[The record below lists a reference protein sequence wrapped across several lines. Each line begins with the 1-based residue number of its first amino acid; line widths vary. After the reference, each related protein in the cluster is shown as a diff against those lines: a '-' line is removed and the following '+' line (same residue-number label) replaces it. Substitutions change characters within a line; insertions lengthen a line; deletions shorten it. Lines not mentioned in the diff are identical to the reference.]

1 MDKIANT
8 KRERKVFRSRI
19 VIASVFMIAM
29 ALMLTYRLFNL
40 QIINH
45 DYYTEEA
52 LGNQLQILPIP
63 PIRGDILDRNGKVL
77 ATNDLSYRLT
87 ITPEKIDNIN
97 DTFIELQISE
107 LIDEEDIERFNK
119 NLSRY
124 KEFHNIPIKYNLSES
139 VAAGFLVENKLFGVE
154 IEPYFH
160 RVYPNGSS
168 SSHIIGYVSSMS
180 KEDKDY
186 YDKNNYAGTTFVGKT
201 GIEKQY
207 EKLLHGLSGEK
218 QIERN
223 VDGRVVDSKVI
234 KASGPG
240 QDIYLNIDLDLQLA
254 AESLLG
260 DSRGAL
266 ALIDVNDGSILS
278 LVSTPTFDPN
288 WFVGGISIERYQQLK
303 NDKELPL
310 FDRSIKGLYPPGS
323 TIKPMIALAGLEL
336 NKITIK
342 DQIFCPGYYKLPDYS
357 RKFNDWKRYGHGNVA
372 IIEGIAQSC
381 DVFFYDLAYKLGI
394 DNIHD
399 SLTHFQFGNKT
410 GIDLPGELGGIL
422 PSREWKKIN
431 KDEPWYRGETLIAGI
446 GQGFMTASPLQ
457 LALATAAIAN
467 KGQLLSPQLL
477 MHSQTKSGEIYE
489 DDKKPARQIP
499 IKDINNW
506 ELIIEGMK
514 QVVYGKLGTARRLN
528 HKLSYTLAGK
538 TGTAQVFSLD
548 PEEEYIAENIEE
560 KLRDHAL
567 FTGFAPIEDP
577 QVAIALIIENAG
589 SGTEEHPP
597 QTIQD
602 LFTIRKEKKKI
613 DGLKIGIVGDLK
625 YGRTV
630 YSLLYG
636 LSNYDVDVHLISPE
650 SLRIR
655 TDSTYV
661 IKKELSYTEST
672 TLDDY
677 IDDLDVLYVTRI
689 QKERFPDEEEYANV
703 KDSYVIGLDMIKKMK
718 DDAIILHPLPR
729 VDEISTDV
737 DKTKQAKYF
746 EQAEYGKY
754 TRAALLGLIL
764 NENGF

>member
-19 VIASVFMIAM
+19 FIASIFMIAM
-29 ALMLTYRLFNL
+29 ALLLIYKLFNL

-63 PIRGDILDRNGKVL
+63 PIRGDILDRNGKIL
-77 ATNDLSYRLT
+77 ATNELSYRLT

-124 KEFHNIPIKYNLSES
+124 KKFHNIPIKYNISEKN
-139 VAAGFLVENKLFGVE
+139 AAGFLVENQLSGVE

-160 RVYPNGSS
+160 RVYPNYSS
-168 SSHIIGYVSSMS
+168 SSHIVGYVSSMS
-180 KEDKDY
+180 KEDKNY
-186 YDKNNYAGTTFVGKT
+186 YDKDNYAGTTFVGKT

-223 VDGRVVDSKVI
+223 VDGRVVDSQVI
-234 KASGPG
+234 KASNPG

-303 NDKELPL
+303 KDKELPL

-357 RKFNDWKRYGHGNVA
+357 RKFNDWKRVGHGHVEL
-372 IIEGIAQSC
+372 IEGIAQSC

-399 SLTHFQFGNKT
+399 SLTHFQFGNIT

-457 LALATAAIAN
+457 LAVATAAIAN

-477 MHSQTKSGEIYE
+477 MHSQTKNGDIYE

-506 ELIIEGMK
+506 ELVIEGMK

-528 HKLSYTLAGK
+528 HKLTYTLAGK

-567 FTGFAPIEDP
+567 FTGFAPIENP
-577 QVAIALIIENAG
+577 QVAIAVIVENAG
-589 SGTEEHPP
+589 SG
-597 QTIQD
+597 
-602 LFTIRKEKKKI
+602 
-613 DGLKIGIVGDLK
+613 
-625 YGRTV
+625 
-630 YSLLYG
+630 S
-636 LSNYDVDVHLISPE
+636 
-650 SLRIR
+650 
-655 TDSTYV
+655 ST
-661 IKKELSYTEST
+661 
-672 TLDDY
+672 
-677 IDDLDVLYVTRI
+677 
-689 QKERFPDEEEYANV
+689 A
-703 KDSYVIGLDMIKKMK
+703 
-718 DDAIILHPLPR
+718 APLAR
-729 VDEISTDV
+729 
-737 DKTKQAKYF
+737 
-746 EQAEYGKY
+746 
-754 TRAALLGLIL
+754 ALLDLYFSQ
-764 NENGF
+764 NPVKENSSSD